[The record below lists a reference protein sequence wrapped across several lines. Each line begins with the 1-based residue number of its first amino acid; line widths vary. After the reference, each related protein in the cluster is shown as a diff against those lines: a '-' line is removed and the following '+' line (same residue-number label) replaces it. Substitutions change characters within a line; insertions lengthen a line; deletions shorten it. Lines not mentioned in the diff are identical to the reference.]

1 MGVVY
6 VGVDVRLGRRAAI
19 KQLLPAMSG
28 DRAIVER
35 FFNEAKAA
43 ASINHPGIVEIY
55 DVGWHSDGS
64 AYFAMK
70 LLEGDSLSKRLRERG
85 PMPVQLCATIAR
97 QIASALG
104 AAHARGIVH
113 RDLKPDN
120 IVLVA
125 DDEVAIGERA
135 TVLDFGI
142 AKLFGD
148 NPMTSKTRTGSV
160 MGTPYYMSPEQCR
173 GAGEIDH
180 RTDVYALGCLV
191 FEMLTGRPPF
201 VAEGAGEILGMHQFV
216 EPPALRGVRADVPPD
231 LEATVMRMLA
241 KRAEHRPQ
249 SMTEVTAALQAFATQ
264 GARAMEPARVSGAA
278 AAAMP
283 YGSHPGAQAAP
294 YGSAPGAQAAPYGS
308 HPGAP
313 VAPIPSTL
321 GGSAGQLGTAPAAG
335 AAGAPPKRTPWLAIG
350 GGVVVAIG
358 VAIAVAVSVGGGAK
372 PTTTAAATTADAA
385 PGGEPAATVD
395 AGTAVAPIV
404 DAAAAAPVIDA
415 ATAPDQPAGTPDE
428 PAGATA
434 EQRAF
439 DAVKRAIAGADFAAA
454 FRAWDKI
461 PRSSPLH
468 AKARDL
474 LAEAASVAWARNE
487 WGRAL
492 VIAERVLAAYPREVE
507 MLGVAGTAACQLKDA
522 AKARSYA
529 ARLPAAERDNMLHVC
544 AAAGIPMKVTPAD
557 PAKPDEPAPPT
568 GEAKEADAL
577 NEQGKK
583 ALVAGRYAEAVGKFR
598 EAIAFSPEPR
608 FYLNLC
614 MALYQQGKLGE
625 AKQACEQVGRRGG
638 SGAQL
643 RQAEKILKEFI
654 LPKIESAPS
663 GY

>member
-264 GARAMEPARVSGAA
+264 GARAMEPARVSGGG

-283 YGSHPGAQAAP
+283 YPSQPGAQAAS
-294 YGSAPGAQAAPYGS
+294 YPGQ
-308 HPGAP
+308 PGAP

-321 GGSAGQLGTAPAAG
+321 GGSAGQLGTAPTAG
-335 AAGAPPKRTPWLAIG
+335 ASGMPPRRKPWLAIG
-350 GGVVVAIG
+350 GGAVVAIG
-358 VAIAVAVSVGGGAK
+358 VAIAVAVSAGGGAK
-372 PTTTAAATTADAA
+372 STTTAAATTADAG
-385 PGGEPAATVD
+385 PGGEPAA
-395 AGTAVAPIV
+395 AV
-404 DAAAAAPVIDA
+404 DAAAVAAPTADAATEVAVIDA
-415 ATAPDQPAGTPDE
+415 AAAPDAD
-428 PAGATA
+428 AALLAALKA
-434 EQRAF
+434 EVEREDFSRAF
-439 DAVKRAIAGADFAAA
+439 TIWDGIAEKSAAHAAGRDVLAAEASAA
-454 FRAWDKI
+454 FDSGK
-461 PRSSPLH
+461 
-468 AKARDL
+468 
-474 LAEAASVAWARNE
+474 

-492 VIAERVLAAYPREVE
+492 VIAERILDDYPRETTMINVA
-507 MLGVAGTAACQLKDA
+507 GVAACELKNA
-522 AKARSYA
+522 TKARVHYARLSGA
-529 ARLPAAERDNMLHVC
+529 ARDEMRKECRDAGVTNLESKPAGEASIGDAPGDRSPPDV
-544 AAAGIPMKVTPAD
+544 ATPAREGD
-557 PAKPDEPAPPT
+557 T
-568 GEAKEADAL
+568 RRADGL
-577 NEQGKK
+577 NEEGK
-583 ALVAGRYAEAVGKFR
+583 ALLMAKRYSEGSAKFR
-598 EAIAFSPEPR
+598 AAIALSPEGR

-614 MALYQQGKLGE
+614 MALYQEGKLGE
-625 AKQACEQVGRRGG
+625 AKRACGEVAAHGATAHQVG
-638 SGAQL
+638 
-643 RQAEKILKEFI
+643 QAKKILTDFI
-654 LPKIESAPS
+654 EPKLQAPS
-663 GY
+663 PY